1 MAAIVQVG
9 FNFSGR
15 GEPKRIPG
23 AYVSRDYFQ
32 LFATETN
39 LGHLFQ
45 ASDQREGAA
54 PVCIISEKFWRQE
67 LGSDRGIFTQS
78 INLDG
83 FPYTII
89 GVLSPDAPDFRSNP
103 KTDVWI
109 PLEAKPPWKAQ
120 QVNYLNVIGQL
131 RPGST
136 PDQARSDLRA
146 VQNQIDAQ
154 FPNDKHDIIMSS
166 LSETMLG
173 SARQGLMMLLI
184 AVGFVLVIACA
195 NVANMV
201 LARATRRM
209 REVAVREALGAN
221 RVRLI
226 RQLLTENLILTMLAA
241 IGAVLMAYA
250 LGGLLLRFWPGTI
263 RRPDVIAIDW
273 QVLVFTAAIAFLS
286 TLFFGLA
293 PAFRLS
299 RLDINRTLRDAPG
312 LQNTGG
318 PAGNR
323 LRNIFVVSEISFA
336 TVLLTLA
343 IISLR
348 SFGQLL
354 QINPG
359 FQPDKV
365 VTMRVPLTP
374 KNYPKPEQQLQF
386 YDNLARQLQ
395 ALPGIESSGLTS
407 FLPLASGR
415 TGVFDVK
422 GRVFEP
428 SARPWAEKHYV
439 SPGYF
444 ETMKIPL
451 IKGDLFTTSDRGN
464 TVKSV
469 VINQTTAQHLW
480 PGEDPLGKL
489 IKAEPDKDDF
499 QQIIA
504 VVGDVKGNSLESTS
518 PMQLYLDSFQ
528 YPVSDMT
535 IVARTSLS
543 SGSAIAS
550 IKGAVL
556 SIDASQ
562 PISNIATMD
571 EIIDNS
577 ISGARSST
585 FLLGLFASV
594 AMALAVLGI
603 YGVMAYSVTQ
613 RNHEFGI
620 RIAMGA
626 QPRSIMAMVLK
637 TGVLLVAIG
646 TALGLIGSLVIT
658 HLLRSQLVGVSPA
671 DMPTY
676 IMVPSLLLVS
686 ALLASYLPAYRATK
700 ANPMA
705 MLRHD

>member
-1 MAAIVQVG
+1 
-9 FNFSGR
+9 
-15 GEPKRIPG
+15 
-23 AYVSRDYFQ
+23 
-32 LFATETN
+32 
-39 LGHLFQ
+39 
-45 ASDQREGAA
+45 
-54 PVCIISEKFWRQE
+54 
-67 LGSDRGIFTQS
+67 
-78 INLDG
+78 
-83 FPYTII
+83 
-89 GVLSPDAPDFRSNP
+89 
-103 KTDVWI
+103 
-109 PLEAKPPWKAQ
+109 
-120 QVNYLNVIGQL
+120 
-131 RPGST
+131 
-136 PDQARSDLRA
+136 
-146 VQNQIDAQ
+146 
-154 FPNDKHDIIMSS
+154 
-166 LSETMLG
+166 
-173 SARQGLMMLLI
+173 
-184 AVGFVLVIACA
+184 
-195 NVANMV
+195 
-201 LARATRRM
+201 
-209 REVAVREALGAN
+209 
-221 RVRLI
+221 
-226 RQLLTENLILTMLAA
+226 
-241 IGAVLMAYA
+241 
-250 LGGLLLRFWPGTI
+250 
-263 RRPDVIAIDW
+263 
-273 QVLVFTAAIAFLS
+273 
-286 TLFFGLA
+286 
-293 PAFRLS
+293 
-299 RLDINRTLRDAPG
+299 
-312 LQNTGG
+312 
-318 PAGNR
+318 
-323 LRNIFVVSEISFA
+323 
-336 TVLLTLA
+336 
-343 IISLR
+343 
-348 SFGQLL
+348 
-354 QINPG
+354 
-359 FQPDKV
+359 
-365 VTMRVPLTP
+365 
-374 KNYPKPEQQLQF
+374 
-386 YDNLARQLQ
+386 
-395 ALPGIESSGLTS
+395 
-407 FLPLASGR
+407 
-415 TGVFDVK
+415 
-422 GRVFEP
+422 
-428 SARPWAEKHYV
+428 
-439 SPGYF
+439 
-444 ETMKIPL
+444 MKIPL